1 MLNLEIKIKGQELHL
16 YYFPRDGAKYI
27 FNAFQKGERVTVK
40 GVFTFNNNE
49 LVKFDDYYETAVFR
63 LGKKD
68 GEYWTVSG
76 AILKTDYPVKIHV
89 NLEVKP
95 EYFVGKYKTSIMSG
109 IEGVINR
116 QVVIGVEEDG
126 LNIPYETFVNL
137 LNNFPTERELQ
148 KYYKSKIY
156 NLIKDATNVKKDAQ
170 KDLDSYINKRQTI
183 HSRGISVDLKRYEV
197 KKYQLI
203 QQELKEMLSYQEK
216 YSEQDWQKMI
226 VEIFLL
232 LNPKY
237 VALLEKVRIPD
248 AYKNT
253 YRELDLMLIDT
264 NGTVDIIEIKR
275 AHYGELISK
284 NPGTRG
290 NFLPQ
295 KSLSEAII
303 QAEKYIFHLNKYGKR
318 GEEELTEKYKN
329 KLPPGLKIQIRNP
342 KAIIVMG
349 RSNDM
354 EKNGQQLDF
363 EIIKRHYSNVID
375 VISYDD
381 LLQRLDRIINR
392 FNLT

>member
-1 MLNLEIKIKGQELHL
+1 MINGSLKIQ
-16 YYFPRDGAKYI
+16 I
-27 FNAFQKGERVTVK
+27 
-40 GVFTFNNNE
+40 
-49 LVKFDDYYETAVFR
+49 
-63 LGKKD
+63 
-68 GEYWTVSG
+68 
-76 AILKTDYPVKIHV
+76 ILDR
-89 NLEVKP
+89 
-95 EYFVGKYKTSIMSG
+95 S
-109 IEGVINR
+109 
-116 QVVIGVEEDG
+116 D
-126 LNIPYETFVNL
+126 
-137 LNNFPTERELQ
+137 
-148 KYYKSKIY
+148 YKSKIY

-183 HSRGISVDLKRYEV
+183 HSRGIALDLKRYEV

-203 QQELKEMLSYQEK
+203 QEELKEMLSYQEK

-248 AYKNT
+248 VYKNT

-381 LLQRLDRIINR
+381 LLQRLDRIITR

>member
-1 MLNLEIKIKGQELHL
+1 
-16 YYFPRDGAKYI
+16 
-27 FNAFQKGERVTVK
+27 
-40 GVFTFNNNE
+40 
-49 LVKFDDYYETAVFR
+49 
-63 LGKKD
+63 
-68 GEYWTVSG
+68 
-76 AILKTDYPVKIHV
+76 
-89 NLEVKP
+89 
-95 EYFVGKYKTSIMSG
+95 MSG

-116 QVVIGVEEDG
+116 QVVIGVVEDG

-183 HSRGISVDLKRYEV
+183 HSRGIGVDLKRYEV

-203 QQELKEMLSYQEK
+203 QEELKEMLSYQEK

-237 VALLEKVRIPD
+237 VALHEKVRIPD

-264 NGTVDIIEIKR
+264 NGTVDFIEIKR

-284 NPGTRG
+284 KSGDQRKFSTPKIVIRG
-290 NFLPQ
+290 DHSSR
-295 KSLSEAII
+295 KI
-303 QAEKYIFHLNKYGKR
+303 YIPFEQVWEKR
-318 GEEELTEKYKN
+318 G
-329 KLPPGLKIQIRNP
+329 GRVDRKI
-342 KAIIVMG
+342 
-349 RSNDM
+349 
-354 EKNGQQLDF
+354 
-363 EIIKRHYSNVID
+363 
-375 VISYDD
+375 
-381 LLQRLDRIINR
+381 
-392 FNLT
+392 